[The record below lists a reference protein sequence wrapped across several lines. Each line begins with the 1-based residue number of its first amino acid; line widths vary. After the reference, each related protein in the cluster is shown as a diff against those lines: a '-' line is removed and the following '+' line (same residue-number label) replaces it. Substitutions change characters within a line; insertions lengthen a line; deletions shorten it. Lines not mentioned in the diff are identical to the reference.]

1 MGGVRWFLATLVAVF
16 AALCFTALPSYAAD
30 TQMEPAHSKTLKD
43 NGDGTSTLSLS
54 VTGDSTLST
63 TSSKAD
69 VIVVLDRSGSMSWG
83 TGSGYRSRLQVAKSA
98 INSLADTLLAN
109 NTASDPDKIR
119 LSLVTFANY
128 ATTDITNTASLS
140 SFQNTVR
147 SIRADGGTN
156 WEDALAA
163 ANSIQTRDGA
173 KKYVIFVSD
182 GDPTFRNT
190 QGNRQ
195 FWQSRA
201 DYEGHTSGGHTYYG
215 TGDSDD
221 YSNNYN
227 YALQVAQTIAGGGS
241 ELYSVAAFGDVSD
254 MQSFSE
260 SATGRTDRY
269 YSADDQD
276 ALNNAFSAIVQSIT
290 NSFGYKSVK
299 ITDGVTDATSS
310 TVLQSGSIASDF
322 TYTITD
328 PDGKATTIALDSD
341 GNIKTINDKTS
352 DVTLTDSTG
361 ASYILG
367 IGDPFPAASASDKTI
382 TWDLSALGQLLDGY
396 EYKVSFK
403 VWPSQDAYDTV
414 AALLNGTK
422 SWDDV
427 DHAQYT
433 RTENSDGSYSYAL
446 KTNTQAK
453 VDYTA
458 VKTIDDS
465 HGGTTTEET
474 SGSAAYDQPDPIKL
488 VSDSMGVSKKWVGD
502 TALAD
507 DASVTLELY
516 IDGQPSG
523 KTVTLNADNK
533 WKANVHIAPGLEA
546 DGQTLNAGH
555 DYTLSEQS
563 TTDSRFEYSAET
575 AHPMIVDGKLAV
587 SDTDGDSALTA
598 TNILKSSL
606 NITKTVKDASHDGS
620 ADADTL
626 FTYTIAVSDAAHGEV
641 WFSIGKDGKTQI
653 FDADQIAQRVSGA
666 QAEQDS
672 DGKYTGYFHAA
683 SGTQVTVKVKDGEN
697 IYFPTLTTGSTYT
710 VTEETPAVG
719 YENTN
724 IVNDGGS
731 ATNAVPT
738 ATGTIEKNNSAYTV
752 GYTNTFDSVSLSG
765 SDALKVTKNVTGR
778 NATEQFAFA
787 LTPDADTQ
795 AAIDN
800 GSIKVADGANQ
811 ASTSTKGYIA
821 KDGFETVSFGKYT
834 FYKEGTYH
842 FTADE
847 TTETSAPGWT
857 YDSSTHDITVTVA
870 KGADGSLTAST
881 EGNNPVFTNSYA
893 AAPVAAKIPVTKRLD
908 VSDGLTAPDI
918 SGKYTFTLKAAT
930 EGAPM
935 PEKTSLANPDADG
948 GTVEFGDITYTKP
961 GTYEYTVAESGSVA
975 GVANDPVPER
985 TVQVVVA
992 DDGRG
997 QLTAAVNGGSEI
1009 GFTNTYTVG
1018 EAKARIDVVKSLR
1031 SSDGLVPPDISGKYT
1046 FTLAAVTEGAPMP
1059 EKTSLS
1065 NPDAAGGS
1073 MAFGDIA
1080 YDKPGTYEYT
1090 VTESGSVDGVT
1101 NDPDA
1106 TKSVTVVV
1114 KDNSDGT
1121 MSATVNGGKQVVFEN
1136 TYKASPATASI
1147 SAKKVLAVASGDN
1160 APDIAGKYTFE
1171 LQAIDNAPLPE
1182 KTRATNPD
1190 STGGTVEFGDI
1201 TYTKPG
1207 TYRYTVTESG
1217 SVAGVANDANATRNV
1232 EVVVSDNHAGKLK
1245 VDSVT
1250 SVKDLTFNNTY
1261 TAKPVS
1267 VDGSALVKKTV
1278 TKADETGNGK
1288 TFTFDIDGASK
1299 NTQGYSARGSVSFD
1313 AGETGTKDIS
1323 FDGFTFTEP
1332 GTYRYTVTEDDPGNG
1347 WTVSGSPAEVTINV
1361 ADNGKG
1367 ALVAKVTGATISNS
1381 YKGSTT
1387 ITTDAEGSAFL
1398 MKNVSAASSTKGA
1411 SFEFRL
1417 VGTSDNTK
1425 DADGNF
1431 YSADGVATFAAGETG
1446 DKAVDFGKI
1455 TYTQDGTYTYKV
1467 TETSVPDGW
1476 TASPAEADVT
1486 VVVTDNGDG
1495 TLSAQVTG
1503 ATIANSYSVQSATAK
1518 IPVTKRLT
1526 VPKGQTGPGDIT
1538 GKYTFKLQAIDNAP
1552 LPETTEAT
1560 NPDSTGGTV
1569 EFGDITYTQPGT
1581 YHYTVT
1587 ESGSVDGV
1595 TNDEYSSKD
1604 VEVVVTDNGDGTLST
1619 KVNNNRSV
1627 VFTNSYAAAP
1637 VAAKIPVTKRL
1648 DVSDGL
1654 TAPDISGK
1662 YTFTLKAATEGAP
1675 MPEKTSLSNPD
1686 STGGTVEFGD
1696 ITYTQPGTYEYTVTE
1711 SGSVDGVTND
1721 PVPERTVQVVVA
1733 DDGRGQLTATV
1744 NGGSEIGFTN
1754 TYTVGEAKARID
1766 VVKSLRSSDGLVP
1779 PDISGKY
1786 TFTLKAATE
1795 GAPMPEKTS
1804 LSNPDAA
1811 GGGVAFGDIAYDKP
1825 GTYEYTVTESG
1836 SVDGVTNDPDATK
1849 SVTVVVKDNSDG
1861 TMSATV
1867 NGGKQVVFENTY
1879 KASPATASIS
1889 AKKVLA
1895 VASGDN
1901 APDIAGKYTFELQA
1915 IDNAPLPEKTRA
1927 TNPDST
1933 GGTVEFGDIT
1943 YTKPGTYRYTVT
1955 ESGSVAGVA
1964 NDNQTKKH
1972 VTVTVTDN
1980 SDGTLSAEVT
1990 QGKDLTFTNTY
2001 KVASIT
2007 ASIPVTKKL
2016 SVPEGLT
2023 GPGSIAGKYTFNL
2036 EAVDGAPLPAATS
2049 LTNPDRDG
2057 GTVEFGKITYTQP
2070 GTYKYTVTESGSV
2083 DGVTNDEQATKN
2095 VAVVVADNGDGT
2107 LTATVNG
2114 GKDITFT
2121 NAYKASP
2128 ATATIS
2134 AKKVL
2139 AVASGDNAPDIA
2151 GKYTFEL
2158 QAIDN
2163 APLPE
2168 TTQVTNPDADGGT
2181 AEFGKIEFTKA
2192 GTYHYTVTESGS
2204 VKGIDNDAHATKDV
2218 VVVVTDNHAGAL
2230 SAKVTQGKDLTFTNT
2245 YKVAS
2250 TTASI
2255 PVTKKLSV
2263 AEGLTGP
2270 GSIAGK
2276 YTFTLEAEGDA
2287 PMPETTRVTN
2297 PDADGGTAEFGSI
2310 TYAEPGTYRYTV
2322 TESGSVAGVTNDA
2335 QATKD
2340 VTVIVTDN
2348 GDGTLTAQVN
2358 NGRDLTFTNTYTPE
2372 SATLDGD
2379 ATLKATKV
2387 LTGAELTEGAF
2398 NFKAEVETENGTKM
2412 LTTTNAKDGSVTF
2425 DASGLK
2431 YTKPG
2436 EYKATISEVI
2446 PDNAKGITYDTSTH
2460 DVLITVKDNG
2470 AGKLVASLDGNNPTF
2485 KNVYTAKGAANITF
2499 SKKVNGKAAT
2509 TNMFH
2514 FTIMADNGGA
2524 LPENTTVENN
2534 GGSVS
2539 FGPIAYDESIF
2550 GEDDADDSSSSSSSA
2565 ADKSSSSSATDD
2577 GTAAKESTDTGHA
2590 ADSTATTSSTTES
2603 AATASESASSTES
2616 SASTSNENADGVEKA
2631 YAAEA
2636 KPAVQKDANGNRYID
2651 YSYTI
2656 TEANEGASGYTYDD
2670 AAMHVMIHV
2679 TDKGDGNLEAKVIY
2693 QDKTSFEN
2701 TYSATG
2707 SATITAKK
2715 DVEGTDLRDGQFTFG
2730 LYDGKD
2736 KVAEASN
2743 DASGNVT
2750 FTVDYDQTMIGT
2762 HVYTLKEISD
2772 GQTGYTYDGSAKTV
2786 AVEVADNGDGELK
2799 CTTETGDELTFTN
2812 RYQPI
2817 ATDIAL
2823 HATKKYEDKSGKAK
2837 KLTAGEFKFQ
2847 VADESGKVMGTA
2859 SNKADGSVT
2868 FPSIPFTEA
2877 GTYTYTISEVAG
2889 SDTNHVTYDSA
2900 TYQVTV
2906 TVTDDNGQL
2915 KAEATDDNPT
2925 FTNTYT
2931 PDAPPTPKPDDNTP
2945 MKTFVKKVTE
2955 MPETGDYTPLLPI
2968 ALALAGSGAVIA
2980 YGMKRRRAEAKVN
2993 GASHR
2998 R

>member
-1 MGGVRWFLATLVAVF
+1 MRFCDGGVRWFLATLVAVF

-260 SATGRTDRY
+260 SATDRTDRY

-341 GNIKTINDKTS
+341 GNIKTINGKTS

-414 AALLNGTK
+414 AELLNGTK

-908 VSDGLTAPDI
+908 VSDGLAAPDI

-948 GTVEFGDITYTKP
+948 GTVEFGDIAYTKP

-997 QLTAAVNGGSEI
+997 QLTATVNGGSEI

-1121 MSATVNGGKQVVFEN
+1121 MSATVNGGKQLVFEN
-1136 TYKASPATASI
+1136 AYKASPATVTI

-1160 APDIAGKYTFE
+1160 APDIAGKYTFTLE
-1171 LQAIDNAPLPE
+1171 AEGDAPLPE
-1182 KTRATNPD
+1182 TTQVTNPD
-1190 STGGTVEFGDI
+1190 ADGGTAEFGKI
-1201 TYTKPG
+1201 EFTKAG

-1217 SVAGVANDANATRNV
+1217 SVAGVENDANATRNV

-1332 GTYRYTVTEDDPGNG
+1332 GAYRYTVTEDDPGNG

-1361 ADNGKG
+1361 TDNGKG

-1446 DKAVDFGKI
+1446 DKAVDFGEI
-1455 TYTQDGTYTYKV
+1455 TYTQAGTYTYKV

-1526 VPKGQTGPGDIT
+1526 VPKGQTGPGDIA

-1595 TNDEYSSKD
+1595 TNDEYSLKD

-1654 TAPDISGK
+1654 AAPDISGK

-1675 MPEKTSLSNPD
+1675 MPEKTSLANPD
-1686 STGGTVEFGD
+1686 ADGGTVEFGD
-1696 ITYTQPGTYEYTVTE
+1696 IAYTKPGTYEYTVAE
-1711 SGSVDGVTND
+1711 SGSVAGVAND

-1786 TFTLKAATE
+1786 TFTLAAVTE

-1811 GGGVAFGDIAYDKP
+1811 GGSMAFGDIAYDKP

-1867 NGGKQVVFENTY
+1867 NGGKQLVFE
-1879 KASPATASIS
+1879 
-1889 AKKVLA
+1889 
-1895 VASGDN
+1895 
-1901 APDIAGKYTFELQA
+1901 
-1915 IDNAPLPEKTRA
+1915 
-1927 TNPDST
+1927 
-1933 GGTVEFGDIT
+1933 
-1943 YTKPGTYRYTVT
+1943 
-1955 ESGSVAGVA
+1955 
-1964 NDNQTKKH
+1964 
-1972 VTVTVTDN
+1972 
-1980 SDGTLSAEVT
+1980 
-1990 QGKDLTFTNTY
+1990 
-2001 KVASIT
+2001 
-2007 ASIPVTKKL
+2007 
-2016 SVPEGLT
+2016 
-2023 GPGSIAGKYTFNL
+2023 
-2036 EAVDGAPLPAATS
+2036 
-2049 LTNPDRDG
+2049 
-2057 GTVEFGKITYTQP
+2057 
-2070 GTYKYTVTESGSV
+2070 
-2083 DGVTNDEQATKN
+2083 
-2095 VAVVVADNGDGT
+2095 
-2107 LTATVNG
+2107 
-2114 GKDITFT
+2114 

-2128 ATATIS
+2128 ATVTIS

-2151 GKYTFEL
+2151 GKYTFTLE
-2158 QAIDN
+2158 AEGD

-2192 GTYHYTVTESGS
+2192 GTYRYTVTESGS
-2204 VKGIDNDAHATKDV
+2204 VKGIDNDAHTTKDV

-2230 SAKVTQGKDLTFTNT
+2230 SAEVTQGKDLTFTNT

-2398 NFKAEVETENGTKM
+2398 NFKAEVETENGTKT
-2412 LTTTNAKDGSVTF
+2412 LTATNAKDGSVTF

-2499 SKKVNGKAAT
+2499 SKKVNGKDAT

-2651 YSYTI
+2651 YFYTI

-2670 AAMHVMIHV
+2670 AAMHVMVRV

>member
-1 MGGVRWFLATLVAVF
+1 MRFCDGGVRWFLATLVAVF
-16 AALCFTALPSYAAD
+16 AALYFTALPSYAAD

-299 ITDGVTDATSS
+299 ITDGVTDVTSS
-310 TVLQSGSIASDF
+310 TVLQSGTTASDF

-341 GNIKTINDKTS
+341 GNIKTINGKTS

-361 ASYILG
+361 ASYTLG
-367 IGDPFPAASASDKTI
+367 IGDPFPAASASDKTV

-474 SGSAAYDQPDPIKL
+474 SGSADYDQPDPIKL

-546 DGQTLNAGH
+546 DGQTLNGGH

-587 SDTDGDSALTA
+587 SDTDGNSALTA

-626 FTYTIAVSDAAHGEV
+626 FTYTITVNDAANGEI

-672 DGKYTGYFHAA
+672 DGKYTGYFYAA

-724 IVNDGGS
+724 IINDGGS

-811 ASTSTKGYIA
+811 ASTSTKGYIS

-893 AAPVAAKIPVTKRLD
+893 AAPVAAKIPVTKKLD

-961 GTYEYTVAESGSVA
+961 GTYRYTVTESGSVA

-992 DDGRG
+992 DDGHG
-997 QLTAAVNGGSEI
+997 QLTATVNGGSEI

-1121 MSATVNGGKQVVFEN
+1121 MSATVNGGKQLVFEN
-1136 TYKASPATASI
+1136 T
-1147 SAKKVLAVASGDN
+1147 
-1160 APDIAGKYTFE
+1160 
-1171 LQAIDNAPLPE
+1171 
-1182 KTRATNPD
+1182 
-1190 STGGTVEFGDI
+1190 
-1201 TYTKPG
+1201 
-1207 TYRYTVTESG
+1207 
-1217 SVAGVANDANATRNV
+1217 
-1232 EVVVSDNHAGKLK
+1232 
-1245 VDSVT
+1245 
-1250 SVKDLTFNNTY
+1250 
-1261 TAKPVS
+1261 
-1267 VDGSALVKKTV
+1267 
-1278 TKADETGNGK
+1278 
-1288 TFTFDIDGASK
+1288 
-1299 NTQGYSARGSVSFD
+1299 
-1313 AGETGTKDIS
+1313 
-1323 FDGFTFTEP
+1323 
-1332 GTYRYTVTEDDPGNG
+1332 
-1347 WTVSGSPAEVTINV
+1347 
-1361 ADNGKG
+1361 
-1367 ALVAKVTGATISNS
+1367 
-1381 YKGSTT
+1381 
-1387 ITTDAEGSAFL
+1387 
-1398 MKNVSAASSTKGA
+1398 
-1411 SFEFRL
+1411 
-1417 VGTSDNTK
+1417 
-1425 DADGNF
+1425 
-1431 YSADGVATFAAGETG
+1431 
-1446 DKAVDFGKI
+1446 
-1455 TYTQDGTYTYKV
+1455 
-1467 TETSVPDGW
+1467 
-1476 TASPAEADVT
+1476 
-1486 VVVTDNGDG
+1486 
-1495 TLSAQVTG
+1495 
-1503 ATIANSYSVQSATAK
+1503 
-1518 IPVTKRLT
+1518 
-1526 VPKGQTGPGDIT
+1526 
-1538 GKYTFKLQAIDNAP
+1538 
-1552 LPETTEAT
+1552 
-1560 NPDSTGGTV
+1560 
-1569 EFGDITYTQPGT
+1569 
-1581 YHYTVT
+1581 
-1587 ESGSVDGV
+1587 
-1595 TNDEYSSKD
+1595 
-1604 VEVVVTDNGDGTLST
+1604 
-1619 KVNNNRSV
+1619 
-1627 VFTNSYAAAP
+1627 
-1637 VAAKIPVTKRL
+1637 
-1648 DVSDGL
+1648 
-1654 TAPDISGK
+1654 
-1662 YTFTLKAATEGAP
+1662 
-1675 MPEKTSLSNPD
+1675 
-1686 STGGTVEFGD
+1686 
-1696 ITYTQPGTYEYTVTE
+1696 
-1711 SGSVDGVTND
+1711 
-1721 PVPERTVQVVVA
+1721 
-1733 DDGRGQLTATV
+1733 
-1744 NGGSEIGFTN
+1744 
-1754 TYTVGEAKARID
+1754 
-1766 VVKSLRSSDGLVP
+1766 
-1779 PDISGKY
+1779 
-1786 TFTLKAATE
+1786 
-1795 GAPMPEKTS
+1795 
-1804 LSNPDAA
+1804 
-1811 GGGVAFGDIAYDKP
+1811 
-1825 GTYEYTVTESG
+1825 
-1836 SVDGVTNDPDATK
+1836 
-1849 SVTVVVKDNSDG
+1849 
-1861 TMSATV
+1861 
-1867 NGGKQVVFENTY
+1867 
-1879 KASPATASIS
+1879 
-1889 AKKVLA
+1889 
-1895 VASGDN
+1895 
-1901 APDIAGKYTFELQA
+1901 
-1915 IDNAPLPEKTRA
+1915 
-1927 TNPDST
+1927 
-1933 GGTVEFGDIT
+1933 
-1943 YTKPGTYRYTVT
+1943 
-1955 ESGSVAGVA
+1955 
-1964 NDNQTKKH
+1964 
-1972 VTVTVTDN
+1972 
-1980 SDGTLSAEVT
+1980 
-1990 QGKDLTFTNTY
+1990 
-2001 KVASIT
+2001 
-2007 ASIPVTKKL
+2007 
-2016 SVPEGLT
+2016 
-2023 GPGSIAGKYTFNL
+2023 
-2036 EAVDGAPLPAATS
+2036 
-2049 LTNPDRDG
+2049 
-2057 GTVEFGKITYTQP
+2057 
-2070 GTYKYTVTESGSV
+2070 
-2083 DGVTNDEQATKN
+2083 
-2095 VAVVVADNGDGT
+2095 
-2107 LTATVNG
+2107 
-2114 GKDITFT
+2114 
-2121 NAYKASP
+2121 YKASP

-2230 SAKVTQGKDLTFTNT
+2230 SAEVTQGKDLTFTNT

-2287 PMPETTRVTN
+2287 PLPETTRVTN
-2297 PDADGGTAEFGSI
+2297 PDADGGTAEFGGI

-2398 NFKAEVETENGTKM
+2398 NFKAEVETENGTKT
-2412 LTTTNAKDGSVTF
+2412 LTATNAKDGSVTF

-2499 SKKVNGKAAT
+2499 SKKVNGKDAT

-2670 AAMHVMIHV
+2670 AAMHVMIRV

-2817 ATDIAL
+2817 ATDITL

-2877 GTYTYTISEVAG
+2877 GTYTYTISEVPG

>member
-765 SDALKVTKNVTGR
+765 SDALKVTKSVTGR

-893 AAPVAAKIPVTKRLD
+893 AAPVAAKIPVTKKLD

-1031 SSDGLVPPDISGKYT
+1031 SSDGLVPPDISGKYA

-1121 MSATVNGGKQVVFEN
+1121 MSATVNGGKQLVFEN
-1136 TYKASPATASI
+1136 TYKASPATA
-1147 SAKKVLAVASGDN
+1147 
-1160 APDIAGKYTFE
+1160 
-1171 LQAIDNAPLPE
+1171 
-1182 KTRATNPD
+1182 
-1190 STGGTVEFGDI
+1190 
-1201 TYTKPG
+1201 
-1207 TYRYTVTESG
+1207 
-1217 SVAGVANDANATRNV
+1217 
-1232 EVVVSDNHAGKLK
+1232 
-1245 VDSVT
+1245 
-1250 SVKDLTFNNTY
+1250 
-1261 TAKPVS
+1261 
-1267 VDGSALVKKTV
+1267 
-1278 TKADETGNGK
+1278 
-1288 TFTFDIDGASK
+1288 
-1299 NTQGYSARGSVSFD
+1299 
-1313 AGETGTKDIS
+1313 
-1323 FDGFTFTEP
+1323 
-1332 GTYRYTVTEDDPGNG
+1332 
-1347 WTVSGSPAEVTINV
+1347 
-1361 ADNGKG
+1361 
-1367 ALVAKVTGATISNS
+1367 
-1381 YKGSTT
+1381 
-1387 ITTDAEGSAFL
+1387 
-1398 MKNVSAASSTKGA
+1398 
-1411 SFEFRL
+1411 
-1417 VGTSDNTK
+1417 
-1425 DADGNF
+1425 
-1431 YSADGVATFAAGETG
+1431 
-1446 DKAVDFGKI
+1446 
-1455 TYTQDGTYTYKV
+1455 
-1467 TETSVPDGW
+1467 
-1476 TASPAEADVT
+1476 
-1486 VVVTDNGDG
+1486 
-1495 TLSAQVTG
+1495 
-1503 ATIANSYSVQSATAK
+1503 TIA
-1518 IPVTKRLT
+1518 
-1526 VPKGQTGPGDIT
+1526 
-1538 GKYTFKLQAIDNAP
+1538 
-1552 LPETTEAT
+1552 
-1560 NPDSTGGTV
+1560 
-1569 EFGDITYTQPGT
+1569 
-1581 YHYTVT
+1581 
-1587 ESGSVDGV
+1587 
-1595 TNDEYSSKD
+1595 
-1604 VEVVVTDNGDGTLST
+1604 
-1619 KVNNNRSV
+1619 
-1627 VFTNSYAAAP
+1627 
-1637 VAAKIPVTKRL
+1637 
-1648 DVSDGL
+1648 
-1654 TAPDISGK
+1654 
-1662 YTFTLKAATEGAP
+1662 
-1675 MPEKTSLSNPD
+1675 
-1686 STGGTVEFGD
+1686 
-1696 ITYTQPGTYEYTVTE
+1696 
-1711 SGSVDGVTND
+1711 
-1721 PVPERTVQVVVA
+1721 
-1733 DDGRGQLTATV
+1733 
-1744 NGGSEIGFTN
+1744 
-1754 TYTVGEAKARID
+1754 
-1766 VVKSLRSSDGLVP
+1766 
-1779 PDISGKY
+1779 
-1786 TFTLKAATE
+1786 
-1795 GAPMPEKTS
+1795 
-1804 LSNPDAA
+1804 
-1811 GGGVAFGDIAYDKP
+1811 
-1825 GTYEYTVTESG
+1825 
-1836 SVDGVTNDPDATK
+1836 
-1849 SVTVVVKDNSDG
+1849 
-1861 TMSATV
+1861 
-1867 NGGKQVVFENTY
+1867 
-1879 KASPATASIS
+1879 

-2412 LTTTNAKDGSVTF
+2412 LTATNAKDGSVTF

>member
-1 MGGVRWFLATLVAVF
+1 MRFCDGGVRWFLATLVAVF

-195 FWQSRA
+195 FWQNRA

-341 GNIKTINDKTS
+341 GNIKTINGKTS

-446 KTNTQAK
+446 KTNTEAK

-719 YENTN
+719 YENTS

-881 EGNNPVFTNSYA
+881 EGNNPMFTNSYA

-930 EGAPM
+930 EGAPL

-997 QLTAAVNGGSEI
+997 QLTATVNGGSEI

-1121 MSATVNGGKQVVFEN
+1121 MSATVNGGKQLVFEN
-1136 TYKASPATASI
+1136 TYKASPATA
-1147 SAKKVLAVASGDN
+1147 
-1160 APDIAGKYTFE
+1160 T
-1171 LQAIDNAPLPE
+1171 
-1182 KTRATNPD
+1182 
-1190 STGGTVEFGDI
+1190 
-1201 TYTKPG
+1201 
-1207 TYRYTVTESG
+1207 
-1217 SVAGVANDANATRNV
+1217 
-1232 EVVVSDNHAGKLK
+1232 
-1245 VDSVT
+1245 
-1250 SVKDLTFNNTY
+1250 
-1261 TAKPVS
+1261 
-1267 VDGSALVKKTV
+1267 
-1278 TKADETGNGK
+1278 
-1288 TFTFDIDGASK
+1288 
-1299 NTQGYSARGSVSFD
+1299 
-1313 AGETGTKDIS
+1313 
-1323 FDGFTFTEP
+1323 
-1332 GTYRYTVTEDDPGNG
+1332 
-1347 WTVSGSPAEVTINV
+1347 
-1361 ADNGKG
+1361 
-1367 ALVAKVTGATISNS
+1367 
-1381 YKGSTT
+1381 
-1387 ITTDAEGSAFL
+1387 
-1398 MKNVSAASSTKGA
+1398 
-1411 SFEFRL
+1411 
-1417 VGTSDNTK
+1417 
-1425 DADGNF
+1425 
-1431 YSADGVATFAAGETG
+1431 
-1446 DKAVDFGKI
+1446 
-1455 TYTQDGTYTYKV
+1455 
-1467 TETSVPDGW
+1467 
-1476 TASPAEADVT
+1476 
-1486 VVVTDNGDG
+1486 
-1495 TLSAQVTG
+1495 
-1503 ATIANSYSVQSATAK
+1503 
-1518 IPVTKRLT
+1518 
-1526 VPKGQTGPGDIT
+1526 
-1538 GKYTFKLQAIDNAP
+1538 
-1552 LPETTEAT
+1552 
-1560 NPDSTGGTV
+1560 
-1569 EFGDITYTQPGT
+1569 
-1581 YHYTVT
+1581 
-1587 ESGSVDGV
+1587 
-1595 TNDEYSSKD
+1595 
-1604 VEVVVTDNGDGTLST
+1604 
-1619 KVNNNRSV
+1619 
-1627 VFTNSYAAAP
+1627 
-1637 VAAKIPVTKRL
+1637 
-1648 DVSDGL
+1648 
-1654 TAPDISGK
+1654 
-1662 YTFTLKAATEGAP
+1662 
-1675 MPEKTSLSNPD
+1675 
-1686 STGGTVEFGD
+1686 
-1696 ITYTQPGTYEYTVTE
+1696 
-1711 SGSVDGVTND
+1711 
-1721 PVPERTVQVVVA
+1721 
-1733 DDGRGQLTATV
+1733 
-1744 NGGSEIGFTN
+1744 
-1754 TYTVGEAKARID
+1754 
-1766 VVKSLRSSDGLVP
+1766 
-1779 PDISGKY
+1779 
-1786 TFTLKAATE
+1786 
-1795 GAPMPEKTS
+1795 
-1804 LSNPDAA
+1804 
-1811 GGGVAFGDIAYDKP
+1811 
-1825 GTYEYTVTESG
+1825 
-1836 SVDGVTNDPDATK
+1836 
-1849 SVTVVVKDNSDG
+1849 
-1861 TMSATV
+1861 
-1867 NGGKQVVFENTY
+1867 
-1879 KASPATASIS
+1879 IS

-2001 KVASIT
+2001 KVASTT

-2114 GKDITFT
+2114 GKNVTFTNAYAAASTKASIPVTKRLSVPEGAAGPGDIAGKYTFTLKAATEGAPMPETTQVTNPDADGGTALFGDIEYTEPGTYRYTVTESGSIDGVTNDAEATKNVAVVVADNGCGGLTAAVNGGKDITFT

-2134 AKKVL
+2134 TKKVL

-2151 GKYTFEL
+2151 SKYTFTLKAATEG
-2158 QAIDN
+2158 
-2163 APLPE
+2163 APMPE

-2230 SAKVTQGKDLTFTNT
+2230 SAEVTQGKDLTFTNT

-2276 YTFTLEAEGDA
+2276 YTFTLKAATEGA
-2287 PMPETTRVTN
+2287 PLPETTQVTN
-2297 PDADGGTAEFGSI
+2297 PDADGGTAEFGDI
-2310 TYAEPGTYRYTV
+2310 TFAEPGTYRYTV

-2398 NFKAEVETENGTKM
+2398 NFKAEVETENGTKT
-2412 LTTTNAKDGSVTF
+2412 LTATNAKDGSVTF

-2485 KNVYTAKGAANITF
+2485 KNVYTAKGAASITF
-2499 SKKVNGKAAT
+2499 SKKVNGKDAT

-2550 GEDDADDSSSSSSSA
+2550 GEDDADGSSSSSSSA

-2670 AAMHVMIHV
+2670 AAMHVMIRV

-2817 ATDIAL
+2817 ATDITL

-2877 GTYTYTISEVAG
+2877 GTYTYTISEVPG